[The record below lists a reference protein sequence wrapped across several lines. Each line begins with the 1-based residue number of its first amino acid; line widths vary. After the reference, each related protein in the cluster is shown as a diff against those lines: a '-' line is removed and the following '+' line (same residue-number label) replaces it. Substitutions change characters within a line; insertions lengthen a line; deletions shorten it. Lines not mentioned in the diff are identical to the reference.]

1 MGRRGPPAGG
11 RLFVSLSHTI
21 NLEDQRVLADGFP
34 VQDFLNG
41 AASGLGGQPE
51 HEVRLTSGVFYKG
64 YGARLSANWQS
75 ATEVDTSSSVLKFSD
90 QTSVNLR
97 FFHSVTN
104 QTFIGRNVEWLR
116 GTRFS
121 LEIDNLLDED
131 FIRYMP
137 YTSRGSQAYSNEY
150 AINQEP
156 RRLWLSVN
164 VSS

>member
-1 MGRRGPPAGG
+1 MMGRRGPPAGG

-41 AASGLGGQPE
+41 AASGLGGKPE

-64 YGARLSANWQS
+64 YGARLSASWQS
-75 ATEVDTSSSVLKFSD
+75 ATEVDTSSSVLTFSD

-97 FFHSVTN
+97 FFHSVTD

-121 LEIDNLLDED
+121 LEIDNLLDD
-131 FIRYMP
+131 VVTVTDNTGVVPLRYEGNRLDPVGTQVMF
-137 YTSRGSQAYSNEY
+137 SV
-150 AINQEP
+150 
-156 RRLWLSVN
+156 RRQF
-164 VSS
+164 